1 MSKWLVTQRDG
12 QSQVDGIGDLI
23 EMARTGRLMGGDMIQ
38 PPGAA
43 DWVYAAEVP
52 DLAALLDDDDDDDD
66 DDFGGLMASR
76 ARRAAILATVMVF
89 MLGAVSVVGVGVIF
103 VLVQRLPR
111 GDEAI
116 VGDGGLSYTQMIVT
130 ADGSGLRTQPK
141 LGGDVAVP
149 LPKDTQLE
157 LVSKRGTFYRA
168 RTASGGEGWIPVDH
182 VIPMYQ
188 LGGESV
194 REEYDPLYNPDRY
207 VDVVNAR
214 WMQLPPEKPGDEESN
229 ITIFELMFSN
239 NAGYDMTGLVVRV
252 TVKDAKGQE
261 LEKIEIPIDGTIPT
275 KGKTMVGTQ
284 VPEDAEELE
293 RKGEEVPKR
302 FVTTHTFDEEAED
315 DPDLQLLFTSGLE
328 VAMESEEFTNAEID
342 VIELA
347 AVPREEDD
355 EG

>member
-1 MSKWLVTQRDG
+1 MSTKWLVTQRDG
-12 QSQVDGIGDLI
+12 QLQVDGIGDLI
-23 EMARTGRLMGGDMIQ
+23 TMAQSGRLMGGDMIQ

-52 DLAALLDDDDDDDD
+52 DLASLLDDDDDDDDD

-76 ARRAAILATVMVF
+76 ARRAAVLAMVMVF
-89 MLGAVSVVGVGVIF
+89 MLGGVSIVGVGVII
-103 VLVQRLPR
+103 VLVQQLPR

-116 VGDGGLSYTQMIVT
+116 VGEGGLSYTQMIVT

-149 LPKDTQLE
+149 LAKDTQLE

-168 RTASGGEGWIPVDH
+168 KTASGGEGWIPVDH

-188 LGGESV
+188 LGGSSV
-194 REEYDPLYNPDRY
+194 RDEYDPLYNPDRY

-229 ITIFELMFSN
+229 ITVFELMFSN
-239 NAGYDMTGLVVRV
+239 DSGYDMTGLVVLV

-261 LEKIEIPIDGTIPT
+261 LEKIEIPVDGVIPT

-284 VPEDAEELE
+284 VPENAEELE
-293 RKGEEVPKR
+293 RKGEDVPKR
-302 FVTTHTFDEEAED
+302 FVTTHSFEEEAKGK
-315 DPDLQLLFTSGLE
+315 PDMQLLFTSGLE
-328 VAMESEEFTNAEID
+328 VSMESEEFTNAEID
-342 VIELA
+342 VLEIA
-347 AVPREEDD
+347 AVPKED
-355 EG
+355 ES